1 MRPLWKNKQSGY
13 TIIVGCGRLG
23 ANLANSLSEK
33 GESVLIVDINKEAFK
48 KLSPSF
54 SGISL
59 IGDATYLNVLHEA
72 EIEKSSAVVTVTNYD
87 NTNILVALIA
97 KELFGIEHV
106 IARLYDPERE
116 CVYREFNIDTISPAI
131 LSMKEIDRFLNLT
144 ETGEG
149 GA

>member
-1 MRPLWKNKQSGY
+1 MGPPWKNKPKGY
-13 TIIVGCGRLG
+13 TIIIGCGRLG
-23 ANLANSLSEK
+23 ANLANRLSEK
-33 GESVLIVDINKEAFK
+33 GESVLIIDINKEAFR

-59 IGDATYLNVLHEA
+59 IGDATYLNVLHDA

-97 KELFGIEHV
+97 KEQFGIEHV

-131 LSMKEIDRFLNLT
+131 LSMKEIDRFLNIP
-144 ETGEG
+144 EIGEDEE
-149 GA
+149 